1 MPTAPP
7 AGARIGWRP
16 FSYDARVPS
25 ARYRSMMP
33 VSILSRAGAIA
44 SLVPPDGGGTYDCVV
59 FQKAYTQAD
68 FELAQRYAARG
79 TKIVFD
85 LCDNHFYTADGDPML
100 VERAARLRQIVDIAD
115 VVTVSTPAVAELVPE
130 KRVFLVDDALEVPR
144 GAGIARTLARV
155 RRSARRR
162 DRPVRLVWFGNAE
175 SRGIAIGLMEL
186 GRIIS
191 ELEALDR
198 TLPLRLTVISNSRA
212 KYQEYVGSSS
222 VPSRY
227 VRWRATTFAQHFT
240 PNDVCVIPMNVNPY
254 SVCRTNNRVRT
265 SLMLGVPV
273 VATAIPSY
281 AEFAPWTLVERW
293 SENITKYAGDP
304 DLARRHVEA
313 AQQHITTTYT
323 PERLLEQ
330 WSTVFAALLGEQ
342 ATNA

>member
-1 MPTAPP
+1 LPTAPP

-25 ARYRSMMP
+25 VRYRSMMP
-33 VSILSRAGAIA
+33 VSILARAGVKT

-85 LCDNHFYTADGDPML
+85 LCDNHFYTGDDDPML

-115 VVTVSTPAVAELVPE
+115 VVTVSTPAVAELLPE
-130 KRVFLVDDALEVPR
+130 RRVFLVDDALEVPR
-144 GAGIARTLARV
+144 GAGLARALARV
-155 RRSARRR
+155 RRWVRRN
-162 DRPVRLVWFGNAE
+162 DRPVRLVWFGNAA
-175 SRGIAIGLMEL
+175 SKGIAIGLMEL
-186 GRIIS
+186 GQIIP

-198 TLPLRLTVISNSRA
+198 SLPLQLTVISNSRPR
-212 KYQEYVGSSS
+212 YQEFVGNSSLR
-222 VPSRY
+222 SRY
-227 VRWRATTFAQHFT
+227 VRWRATTFAQHFARG
-240 PNDVCVIPMNVNPY
+240 DICIIPMNVNPY

-293 SENITKYAGDP
+293 SGNIAKYAGDP
-304 DLARRHVEA
+304 DLARRHVHS
-313 AQQHITTTYT
+313 AQRHITTTYT

-330 WSTVFAALLGEQ
+330 WSAVFAALLGEQ